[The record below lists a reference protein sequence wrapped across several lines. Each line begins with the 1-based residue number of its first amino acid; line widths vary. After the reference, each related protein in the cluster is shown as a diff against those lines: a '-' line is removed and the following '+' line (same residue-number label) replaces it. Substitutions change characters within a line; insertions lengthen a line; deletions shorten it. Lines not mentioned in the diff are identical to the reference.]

1 MVNLGRDIKLEL
13 DYDDGRILDVMLE
26 EKDGYTDFALL
37 EGEDCLKQDL
47 LNELWCQYYDWALAF
62 TVGSRLPEF
71 VNMPMAGIVV
81 ADLYNAIREPLQRE
95 DRLVEGRYK
104 IRLTSD
110 GFTCGVFP
118 KSRLRPREISLV
130 IRR

>member
-1 MVNLGRDIKLEL
+1 MADLGRDVRLQL
-13 DYDDGRILDVMLE
+13 DYDDGRILDVVIE
-26 EKDGYTDFALL
+26 DGDFALL

-81 ADLYNAIREPLQRE
+81 ADLYNAIREPLERE
-95 DRLVEGRYK
+95 DRLVEGRYNT
-104 IRLTSD
+104 RLTSD
-110 GFTCGVFP
+110 GFTCGVVP
-118 KSRLRPREISLV
+118 KSRIRPREISLV

>member
-1 MVNLGRDIKLEL
+1 MVDLGRDIKLEL
-13 DYDDGRILDVMLE
+13 DYDDGRILDVIIE
-26 EKDGYTDFALL
+26 DGDFALL

-47 LNELWCQYYDWALAF
+47 LNELWCQYYDWALAY

-81 ADLYNAIREPLQRE
+81 AGLYNAIREPLQRE
-95 DRLVEGRYK
+95 DRLIEGRYN
-104 IRLTSD
+104 IRLTED
-110 GFTCGVFP
+110 GFICGVFP
-118 KSRLRPREISLV
+118 KSRIRPREISLV

>member
-1 MVNLGRDIKLEL
+1 MIDLGRDVKLEL
-13 DYDDGRILDVMLE
+13 DYDDGRILDVVIE
-26 EKDGYTDFALL
+26 DGDFALL

-47 LNELWCQYYDWALAF
+47 INELWCQYYDWALAF

-81 ADLYNAIREPLQRE
+81 ADLYNAIREPLERE
-95 DRLVEGRYK
+95 DRLVEGRYN
-104 IRLTSD
+104 IRLTSG
-110 GFTCGVFP
+110 GFTCGVVP
-118 KSRLRPREISLV
+118 KSRIRPREISLI

>member
-1 MVNLGRDIKLEL
+1 MTNLGRDIKLL
-13 DYDDGRILDVMLE
+13 RDADDGRILDVAIQE
-26 EKDGYTDFALL
+26 GDFALL

-47 LNELWCQYYDWALAF
+47 LNELWTQYYDWALAF

-71 VNMPMAGIVV
+71 VNMPMSGIVV
-81 ADLYNAIREPLQRE
+81 ADLYNAIREPLERE
-95 DRLVEGRYK
+95 DRLVSGRYNIK
-104 IRLTSD
+104 LTAK
-110 GFTCGVFP
+110 GFTAGVFP

>member
-13 DYDDGRILDVMLE
+13 DYDDGRILDVIID
-26 EKDGYTDFALL
+26 DGDFALQ

-47 LNELWCQYYDWALAF
+47 LNELWTCYYDWALAF

-71 VNMPMAGIVV
+71 VNMPMAGMVV
-81 ADLYNAIREPLQRE
+81 ADLYNAIREPLERE
-95 DRLVEGRYK
+95 DRLVSGRYR
-104 IRLTSD
+104 IRLSTD

>member
-1 MVNLGRDIKLEL
+1 MVDLGRDIKLEL
-13 DYDDGRILDVMLE
+13 DFNDGRILDVFIE
-26 EKDGYTDFALL
+26 DGDLALL

-47 LNELWCQYYDWALAF
+47 LNELWTCYYDWALAY

-71 VNMPMAGIVV
+71 VNMPMSAMVL
-81 ADLYNAIREPLQRE
+81 ADLYRAIQEPLERE
-95 DRLVEGRYK
+95 DRLVRGRYDIK
-104 IRLTSD
+104 LTSD

-118 KSRLRPREISLV
+118 RSRLRPREMSLV

>member
-13 DYDDGRILDVMLE
+13 DYDDGRILDVIID
-26 EKDGYTDFALL
+26 DGDFALQ

-47 LNELWCQYYDWALAF
+47 LNELWTCYYDWALAF

-71 VNMPMAGIVV
+71 VNMPMVGMVV
-81 ADLYNAIREPLQRE
+81 ADLYNAIREPLERE
-95 DRLVEGRYK
+95 DRLVSGRYR
-104 IRLTSD
+104 IRLSTD

>member
-1 MVNLGRDIKLEL
+1 MVDLGRDIKLEL
-13 DYDDGRILDVMLE
+13 DYDDGRILDVFIE
-26 EKDGYTDFALL
+26 DGDFALC

-47 LNELWCQYYDWALAF
+47 LNELWCQYYDWALAY

-81 ADLYNAIREPLQRE
+81 AGLYNAIREPLQRE
-95 DRLVEGRYK
+95 DRLLEGRYN
-104 IRLTSD
+104 IRLTED
-110 GFTCGVFP
+110 GFICGVFP
-118 KSRLRPREISLV
+118 KSRIRPREISLV

>member
-1 MVNLGRDIKLEL
+1 MIDLGRDIKLEL
-13 DYDDGRILDVMLE
+13 DYDDGRILDVVVE
-26 EKDGYTDFALL
+26 DGDFALL

-47 LNELWCQYYDWALAF
+47 LNELWCQYYDWALAY

-95 DRLVEGRYK
+95 DRLLEGRYN
-104 IRLTSD
+104 IRLTED
-110 GFTCGVFP
+110 GFICGVFP
-118 KSRLRPREISLV
+118 RSRVRPREMSLV

>member
-1 MVNLGRDIKLEL
+1 MIDLGRDVKLEL
-13 DYDDGRILDVMLE
+13 DSDDGRILDVIIE
-26 EKDGYTDFALL
+26 DGDFALC

-62 TVGSRLPEF
+62 SVGSRLPEF

-95 DRLVEGRYK
+95 DRLLEGRYN
-104 IRLTSD
+104 IRLTED
-110 GFTCGVFP
+110 GFICGVFP
-118 KSRLRPREISLV
+118 RSRVRPREMSLV
-130 IRR
+130 IRRMS